1 MFNDTSTSQTSQI
14 GVAYTEESSFSNT
27 YSETSGITET
37 TGVTVSTKA
46 DFFSL
51 AEVSSTLSASVSAQE
66 SLTVGETV
74 SSSSTTSTTVKIDVN
89 IPAYSI
95 VVAEV
100 VAYYGDE
107 QVDYTMTVENTY
119 DGEEFEVKGTFAA
132 ETTQV
137 YGSWT
142 EIGTIEKGVI
152 DIYDAFEYEY
162 GHYEN

>member
-1 MFNDTSTSQTSQI
+1 MRLLESQRQ
-14 GVAYTEESSFSNT
+14 
-27 YSETSGITET
+27 

-95 VVAEV
+95 VVAEA

-152 DIYDAFEYEY
+152 DIYDASEYEY